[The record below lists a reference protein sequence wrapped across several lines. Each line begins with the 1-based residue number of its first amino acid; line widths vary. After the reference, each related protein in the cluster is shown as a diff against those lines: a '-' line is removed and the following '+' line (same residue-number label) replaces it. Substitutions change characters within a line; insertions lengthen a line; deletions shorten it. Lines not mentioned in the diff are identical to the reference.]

1 MIHRA
6 LTLAAPPSAEALRAA
21 TRQQTVERSAII
33 LLLNNSITLMT
44 NACSLHHCLLL
55 SRSSL
60 NCSTT
65 PRWTTWLSAPARQ
78 GQRGNPGLDEEA
90 LAGGP
95 QTRVPASPLEAE
107 VWVEE
112 ALLALCQPLTRAT
125 FVNRTPAARTP
136 NVTWELIDEGT
147 QGLSVLAREGTLVTP
162 CVFA

>member
-1 MIHRA
+1 MIHHA

-21 TRQQTVERSAII
+21 TRQQTVERS
-33 LLLNNSITLMT
+33 
-44 NACSLHHCLLL
+44 
-55 SRSSL
+55 
-60 NCSTT
+60 
-65 PRWTTWLSAPARQ
+65 TTWLSAPARQ

-95 QTRVPASPLEAE
+95 QTHVPASPSEAE

-112 ALLALCQPLTRAT
+112 ALCQPLTRAT
-125 FVNRTPAARTP
+125 FVNRTHAARTP

-162 CVFA
+162 CAFA